1 MSEKRQN
8 EVGRCAGGAQRGAGA
23 VRRSGGG
30 VHVEDLG
37 LGLGEEQG
45 GGGVKIL
52 SSAVVSQQKLIDSNQ
67 ERLSIGQQSVG
78 EILNQDFLKKEKGF
92 LLCQVLAVQQLS
104 VILGVILMVAAG
116 FVFMIGEEIFQIYCT
131 PASCR

>member
-1 MSEKRQN
+1 MKW
-8 EVGRCAGGAQRGAGA
+8 
-23 VRRSGGG
+23 GG
-30 VHVEDLG
+30 VQEGHNGEQEQSDGQEGASMSRTLED

-78 EILNQDFLKKEKGF
+78 EILNQDFLKTSPQAKRHKPS
-92 LLCQVLAVQQLS
+92 LLFTSLT
-104 VILGVILMVAAG
+104 ILT
-116 FVFMIGEEIFQIYCT
+116 FVT
-131 PASCR
+131 R

>member
-8 EVGRCAGGAQRGAGA
+8 EVGRCAGGAQRGAGG
-23 VRRSGGG
+23 S

-37 LGLGEEQG
+37 LGEEQG
-45 GGGVKIL
+45 DGGVKIL

-67 ERLSIGQQSVG
+67 ERQSIGQQSVG

-116 FVFMIGEEIFQIYCT
+116 FVFMIGEEILQIYCT